1 MICKRL
7 SFAIRIILT
16 KVSYNNNVNNL
27 NLFYKTSV
35 LKDLERFT
43 GQHLS
48 CSEDLFLK
56 KILALI

>member
-1 MICKRL
+1 MIFKKL
-7 SFAIRIILT
+7 SFVIRINLT

-35 LKDLERFT
+35 LKDLEIFT
-43 GQHLS
+43 GQHLNY
-48 CSEDLFLK
+48 SENLFLK